1 MSKTDFNGEVDRFK
15 IGAGEG
21 RGGKMMPEKIGR
33 CILAPVLFL
42 FLKWQIGTQGVDG
55 MEEMS

>member
-1 MSKTDFNGEVDRFK
+1 
-15 IGAGEG
+15 
-21 RGGKMMPEKIGR
+21 MMPEKIGR

>member
-1 MSKTDFNGEVDRFK
+1 
-15 IGAGEG
+15 
-21 RGGKMMPEKIGR
+21 MMPGKIGR

-42 FLKWQIGTQGVDG
+42 FLKSQIGTQGVDG

>member
-1 MSKTDFNGEVDRFK
+1 MSKTYFKGEVDRFK
-15 IGAGEG
+15 IGTGEG
-21 RGGKMMPEKIGR
+21 RMGRMPEKIGQ
-33 CILAPVLFL
+33 CILAPVLCL